1 MNFLSHHFA
10 DAIENE
16 HYYNLGLVLPD
27 MMGTVQRRWRLPS
40 SFALHED
47 DVFTERI
54 AEGTSRH
61 LNVDA
66 YFHSSAFFKEF
77 TAIIREVF
85 KKNKLDLPGVRLFF
99 VAHIFLELMLDR
111 LIILN
116 YSAASPNF
124 YFDLSKIENELLKPF
139 FKLAG
144 VENVT
149 KFMDF
154 FERFQTLKYL
164 NHYIEDES
172 LLYALNRIMQ
182 RAGQPVFGEE
192 VKQNFFD
199 TTLETQEKLSKEY
212 LKIFEELKTQK

>member
-10 DAIENE
+10 DAIDSE

-27 MMGTVQRRWRLPS
+27 LLGSVQRRWRLPA
-40 SFALHED
+40 SFDLTDD

-77 TAIIREVF
+77 TAIIREIF
-85 KKNKLDLPGVRLFF
+85 AKHKLDLPGVRLFF

-111 LIILN
+111 LILLN
-116 YSAASPNF
+116 HSAASPNF
-124 YFDLSKIENELLKPF
+124 YYDLSQIENEMLKPF
-139 FKLAG
+139 FKVTG
-144 VENVT
+144 VENVS
-149 KFMDF
+149 KFTDF

-164 NHYIEDES
+164 NHYIKDES
-172 LLYALNRIMQ
+172 LFYALNRIMQ

-192 VKQNFFD
+192 MKPNFID
-199 TTLETQEKLSKEY
+199 ARMETQEQLSKEY
-212 LKIFEELKTQK
+212 LKIFEELKSTK